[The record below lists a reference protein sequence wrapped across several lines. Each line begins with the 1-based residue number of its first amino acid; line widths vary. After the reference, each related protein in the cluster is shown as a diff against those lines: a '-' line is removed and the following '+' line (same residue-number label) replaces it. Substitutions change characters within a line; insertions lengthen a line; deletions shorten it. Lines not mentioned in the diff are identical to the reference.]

1 MIRTIVSEW
10 IKLRTVLVHWVLAI
24 IAVAFPV
31 VVSALTAAFGD
42 FGFEDNL
49 SSDIAGLIVGTGVV
63 TSMLLG
69 AMAATSLT
77 AEYGHNTI
85 RPTFAAT
92 PRRAQVHAA
101 KLVVIA
107 LVVAALS
114 ALTMALS
121 WGVSQAILSSRD
133 FTIDLGDD
141 DVIPRLASL
150 VVLAVLVSGFGYALG
165 LLIRNAPATI
175 TILLLW
181 PLIIENLLNGLL
193 SVAGA
198 DGATKW
204 LPYSAAIIATVDDG
218 TSGDDVL
225 GRPMGLV
232 YFGVVVAALIAIGL
246 AADNRRDA

>member
-1 MIRTIVSEW
+1 VIRTIGSEW
-10 IKLRTVLVHWVLAI
+10 IKLRTVTVHWVLVI
-24 IAVAFPV
+24 LAVAFPV

-42 FGFEDNL
+42 FDFENEL
-49 SSDIAGLIVGTGVV
+49 SREIAGLIVGTGVV

-92 PRRAQVHAA
+92 PKRAQVHAA
-101 KLVVIA
+101 KLVVIGM
-107 LVVAALS
+107 VVAVLAAS
-114 ALTMALS
+114 AMALS

-133 FTIDLGDD
+133 FTIDLADD
-141 DVIPRLASL
+141 GVVARLASL
-150 VVLAVLVSGFGYALG
+150 VGLAVAVSGFGYALG

-181 PLIIENLLNGLL
+181 PLIIENLINGLL

-198 DGATKW
+198 GGAAKW
-204 LPYSAAIIATVDDG
+204 LPYTAAILATVDDG
-218 TSGDDVL
+218 SGADAL

-232 YFGVVVAALIAIGL
+232 YFAAVVVTLIVAGL
-246 AADNRRDA
+246 AVDDRRDA